1 MTARPNFL
9 AWVEP
14 PAGEKPIQ
22 LTELTVEAEISGMY
36 AQTTQTMVFYNPNA
50 RPLEGSLT
58 FPMPEGA
65 VVCGYALDVEGRMV
79 DGVVVPKEEA
89 RRILESEIR
98 RGVDPGLVEQ
108 VAGNLYRTRVYP
120 LPPGGTRRVRIT
132 YVNELTTD
140 GAAAHYHLPLT
151 HGEHLESVKVRLLVH
166 QAPVEPVLNGWPG
179 AQMQQQSQGW
189 ISEGTISGQVD
200 HDFHLTLPDL
210 PDLFA
215 QIERTEEDEVFFCVS
230 VRQQVT
236 QQSGWQP
243 GRLGIV
249 WDASG
254 SRTQH
259 SKELELLRQLAR
271 HWPGTGGELIVV
283 REKPE
288 PSVSF
293 SSLEELA
300 DRLEGEACDGASG
313 LSQLKLNA
321 QVDAWLFFSDG
332 LDTVLPGLPEAGAQP
347 VFPITSQSVHN
358 GNLLN
363 LLAEQSQGRFFNLNR
378 WQLPDVLEAL
388 TSVTRTSPSLDCQ
401 GGEALHRNA
410 SQGRLQLLGRLSQAH
425 PRALVSTGVLEA
437 VQVREDQAQPGSLLA
452 RVWAGRELMAVQA
465 RSGSPEESLEIAR
478 RYGLV
483 NEGASL
489 LVLESLDQYLKYEVC
504 PPKSDPK
511 MREAYQ
517 QQIKD
522 RQKENLDSRRQR
534 LETVC
539 HLWEERVRW
548 WETDFTA
555 RFQEEQ
561 KLKKERRES
570 SFELQEE
577 GAVPPPP
584 PCPAPMMSRMAAAP
598 MMMAD
603 VDDDAF
609 RGGEP
614 DAFGGAGITVDL
626 MCAESAPEP
635 KCDEP
640 AEPVASGATITIKGW
655 QPDTPYL
662 NALRESAPERAY
674 ETYLRLRPEYATSP
688 SFFLDCADF
697 FLRHDQTP
705 LGLRILS
712 NLLELAL
719 DEPALLRIYAWRL
732 LQAELYDEAVAVLE
746 QVLPKRPDEP
756 QSHRDLGLALCDRW
770 DRDQKPEDA
779 FRAAELLYEVV
790 QRDWDRFPE
799 IELIALM
806 ELNRLLHKAR
816 KAGVKMPE
824 VDARL
829 VKLLDLDLR
838 ISMSW
843 DADLTDVDLHVWEP
857 SGEHTYYGHNRSQ
870 MGGLVSLDFRQ
881 GYGPEEYVLRKA
893 MPGDYEIK
901 AHYYGSH
908 QQTLTGSCTI
918 LVTVFTDYGR
928 PQEKRQLLTLRL
940 DRPASEETVG
950 KITI

>member
-14 PAGEKPIQ
+14 PAGEQPIQ
-22 LTELTVEAEISGMY
+22 LTELTVEAEITGMY
-36 AQTTQTMVFYNPNA
+36 AQTTQTMVFFNPNS

-89 RRILESEIR
+89 RRILEAEIR
-98 RGVDPGLVEQ
+98 LGVDPGLVEQ
-108 VAGNLYRTRVYP
+108 VAGNLYRTRLYP

-132 YVNELTTD
+132 YVNELTSD

-151 HGEHLESVKVRLLVH
+151 HGEHLQQVKVRLTVH
-166 QAPVEPVLNGWPG
+166 QAPVRPMLSGWAG
-179 AQMQQQSQGW
+179 VQMQEQGQAW
-189 ISEGTISGQVD
+189 ISEGTLSGQLD

-210 PDLFA
+210 PDLFT
-215 QIERTEEDEVFFCVS
+215 QVERTEDDEVFFCVS
-230 VRQQVT
+230 VRQHIT
-236 QQSGWQP
+236 EQSDWQP
-243 GRLGIV
+243 KRLGVV

-254 SRTQH
+254 SRSDH
-259 SKELELLRQLAR
+259 AKELQLLRQLDPQ
-271 HWPGTGGELIVV
+271 WPGTGGELIVV

-288 PSVSF
+288 APVPF
-293 SSLEELA
+293 ESLAQLA
-300 DRLEGEACDGASG
+300 DHLEQEACDGASG
-313 LSQLKLNA
+313 LSQLQLKA

-332 LDTVLPGLPEAGAQP
+332 LDTVLPGLPEAGVQP
-347 VFPITSQSVHN
+347 IFPITSQPVHN
-358 GNLLN
+358 GNLLH

-378 WQLPDVLEAL
+378 WQLPDVVQAL

-410 SQGRLQLLGRLSQAH
+410 SQGRLQLLGRLSPAQ

-437 VQVREDQAQPGSLLA
+437 VSVQQNQAQPGSLLA
-452 RVWAGRELMAVQA
+452 RAWAGRELMAVQA

-489 LVLESLDQYLKYEVC
+489 LVLESLEQYLKYEVC
-504 PPKSDPK
+504 PPRSDPK
-511 MREAYQ
+511 MRETYLSQ
-517 QQIKD
+517 LKD
-522 RQKENLDSRRQR
+522 RQDQKLGERRDR

-539 HLWEERVRW
+539 ELWAERVRW
-548 WETDFTA
+548 WETDFSQA
-555 RFQEEQ
+555 RQEAHQ
-561 KLKKERRES
+561 KSGLMRE
-570 SFELQEE
+570 EE
-577 GAVPPPP
+577 APSLMAFGTPVCAAPP
-584 PCPAPMMSRMAAAP
+584 PCPAPMAMESRRLSMAPRGGAMPVESP
-598 MMMAD
+598 MMDMSY
-603 VDDDAF
+603 
-609 RGGEP
+609 
-614 DAFGGAGITVDL
+614 
-626 MCAESAPEP
+626 AESVDEDAMEPSPEP
-635 KCDEP
+635 M
-640 AEPVASGATITIKGW
+640 AEATQPSGATIAIKAW
-655 QPDTPYL
+655 DPETPYL
-662 NALRESAPERAY
+662 NALKESAPERAY

-697 FLRHDQTP
+697 FLRRDQKE

-719 DEPALLRIYAWRL
+719 DDPALLRIYAWRL
-732 LQAELYDEAVAVLE
+732 LQAEHYDEAVAILE
-746 QVLPKRPDEP
+746 RVLPKRPDEP
-756 QSHRDLGLALCDRW
+756 QSYRDLGLALSDRW
-770 DRDQKPEDA
+770 DRFQASEDA
-779 FRAAELLYEVV
+779 YRAAELLYEVV
-790 QRDWDRFPE
+790 QREWDRFPE

-806 ELNRLLHKAR
+806 ELNRLLHRAQL
-816 KAGVKMPE
+816 AGVAVPE
-824 VDARL
+824 VDSRL

-857 SGEHTYYGHNRSQ
+857 SGEHTYYGQNRSQ
-870 MGGLVSLDFRQ
+870 IGGLVSLDFRQ

-893 MPGDYEIK
+893 MKGDYEIK
-901 AHYYGSH
+901 AHYYGS
-908 QQTLTGSCTI
+908 QQQSLTGACTV
-918 LVTVFTDYGR
+918 LVGVFTDYGR
-928 PQEKRQLLTLRL
+928 PEERRQLLTLRL
-940 DRPASEETVG
+940 DRPSSEETVG